1 MSFGRATAQ
10 TSLGTAGSLI
20 QSILKE
26 GDNSKFLEDE
36 QKLCCV
42 VLCTAEYCME
52 TSQQL
57 EEKLREK
64 TDATLTHQISLAAE
78 QDIFHTYRIYNS

>member
-1 MSFGRATAQ
+1 MFRATAQ
-10 TSLGTAGSLI
+10 TNLGTAGSLI

-26 GDNSKFLEDE
+26 GDNSKFTDEE
-36 QKLCCV
+36 QKLICV
-42 VLCTAEYCME
+42 VMCTAEYCME

-64 TDATLTHQISLAAE
+64 TEPNLAPQISLAAE
-78 QDIFHTYRIYNS
+78 QDLFHTYAK